1 MPTRLR
7 MILPILL
14 SLLAGSILILADGK
28 NPLTTYLNLFDA
40 GFSCQP
46 GPGRCALLTT
56 LQFATPLV
64 LNGLS
69 ALIAMRGGYLSIGQ
83 YGQML
88 FGALAAS
95 WIGSQIQL
103 PVYIHPA
110 FALLGAA
117 LIGGLWGLIP
127 GLLKHFLGVSEIIS
141 TLLLNPIAGVLVGLS
156 RMPGIMNSAKLEP
169 LISSTKLSAGIFLAI
184 GMILVVFFYLFRTT
198 QGLEIRTTA
207 DAPRFSVFGGMPKH
221 RSALLPMVLSG
232 AMAGLAGGVEVLGV
246 HYHFIS
252 SFSAVNEFD
261 GLIIALAGHLHPFGV
276 LLFAILVG
284 GLRAGAIVGLQ
295 IRSGVPRELGGALVA
310 MMLIFIATIQ
320 ITKKRQSSDGL

>member
-1 MPTRLR
+1 MRSWLR

-14 SLLAGSILILADGK
+14 SLLAGSILILANGK
-28 NPLTTYLNLFDA
+28 DPVSTYINLFDA

-46 GPGRCALLTT
+46 GPGRCALITT
-56 LQFATPLV
+56 FQFAIPLV

-95 WIGSQIQL
+95 WLGSQIQL
-103 PVYIHPA
+103 PTTIHPA
-110 FALLGAA
+110 VSLLGAA
-117 LIGGLWGLIP
+117 VLGGFWGLLP

-141 TLLLNPIAGVLVGLS
+141 TLLLNPIAGVLVGLA
-156 RMPGIMNSAKLEP
+156 RLPGILNSAKLEP
-169 LISSTKLSAGIFLAI
+169 LIISTKLSAGIFLAI
-184 GMILVVFFYLFRTT
+184 GMILVVSIYLFRTT

-207 DAPRFSVFGGMPKH
+207 DAPRFSVYGGIPKH
-221 RSALLPMVLSG
+221 LPALLPMVLSG

-261 GLIIALAGHLHPFGV
+261 GLIIALAGHLHPIGV
-276 LLFAILVG
+276 LIFAILIG

-320 ITKKRQSSDGL
+320 LTRQHKAGNGV